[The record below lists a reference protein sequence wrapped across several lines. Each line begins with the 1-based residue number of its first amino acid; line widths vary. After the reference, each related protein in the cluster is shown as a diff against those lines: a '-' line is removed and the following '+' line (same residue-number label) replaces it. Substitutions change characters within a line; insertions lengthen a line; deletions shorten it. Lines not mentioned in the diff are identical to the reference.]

1 MMKKIFILFP
11 ILILIIYAYS
21 VCAKTDDAQIGIKFF
36 EGTWNEALVK
46 SAKENKPLFLDV
58 ATSWCGY
65 CKKMKQNVF
74 IDKDV
79 AKYFNK
85 NFICIEIDAEHGEG
99 RTIAQK
105 YGVSSYPTLIIVDK
119 NEKPILTTE
128 GYLDAKDFLKMG
140 KEALTYIK

>member
-1 MMKKIFILFP
+1 MMKKLFILLP

-21 VCAKTDDAQIGIKFF
+21 VYAKTDDSPIGIKFF

-46 SAKENKPLFLDV
+46 SLKENKPLFLDV

-79 AKYFNK
+79 AMYFNK
-85 NFICIEIDAEHGEG
+85 NFICIEIDAEYGEG

-105 YGVSSYPTLIIVDK
+105 YGVSSYPTLIIIDK

>member
-1 MMKKIFILFP
+1 MKKLFILLPF
-11 ILILIIYAYS
+11 LAVIIYSYS
-21 VCAKTDDAQIGIKFF
+21 VCAKTDDAPIGINFF
-36 EGTWNEALVK
+36 EGTWSEALVK

-74 IDKDV
+74 IDKEV
-79 AKYFNK
+79 ATYFNK
-85 NFICIEIDAEHGEG
+85 YFICIEIDAEHGEG

-105 YGVSSYPTLIIVDK
+105 YGVNSYPTLIIVDK

-140 KEALTYIK
+140 KEALTYFK